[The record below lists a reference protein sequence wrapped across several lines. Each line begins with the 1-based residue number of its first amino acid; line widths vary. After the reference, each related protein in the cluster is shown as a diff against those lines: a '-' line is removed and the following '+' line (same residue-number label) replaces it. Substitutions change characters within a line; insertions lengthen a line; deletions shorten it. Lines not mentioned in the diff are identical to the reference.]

1 MKKYLILIL
10 FGFQSLWAQVKF
22 EANANKTSVGVN
34 EVFEVGFTI
43 NADGDNF
50 VPPNFEGFRIVAGP
64 NQSVSQAWVNGRSSF
79 QKTYSYY
86 LLPTKKGSFIIKSA
100 TQEYNGQV
108 YKTAPIKIKVGAAV
122 AEDAPTE
129 NYGSSR
135 QQIPSGKMN
144 LVAEISNSNP
154 YINEPITVVYKLYFS
169 NIIPV
174 SSRDLS
180 KPTYNNFWSQNIEIK
195 KLVGE
200 TGTYQGQK
208 SNYVVL
214 KKVVLYPQKTGK
226 LTIEPLSLLLNVQ
239 MPTGRVSIFGDAEI
253 TETTKKVTTGTKT
266 INVKALPEDG
276 KPADFSGAVGRFEFK
291 ATSSRTYL
299 KSGESLNLKISISG
313 KGNLKLFDLPKPTM
327 PNALEMYEPVHNENI
342 QVPLSGMTGSVTDS
356 YTIVPQFKGDFP
368 IKPLSFSYF
377 DLDSKSYKTLTT
389 SEIVIHSL
397 EGETMTANAPATT
410 AKKIVASPSKFE
422 FIKTKTTLEA
432 INKDSFL
439 GSKWFWILLLLPFLI
454 IPILILIQ
462 KKREALQGDLV
473 GNKIKLNNKLA
484 KKYLSEAQKNSQN
497 SELFYIALEK
507 AMHNFLK
514 AKLHIETSEMSKE
527 NIKSLLLSKNVNE
540 TTVNDFITLTENCDL
555 ARYASVSG
563 ASLQNDYEKAV
574 AIISDLSKQI

>member
-10 FGFQSLWAQVKF
+10 FGFQSLCAQVKF
-22 EANANKTSVGVN
+22 EANVNKTTVGIN
-34 EVFEVGFTI
+34 EVFEVGFAM

-50 VPPNFEGFRIVAGP
+50 MPPNFEGFKIVGGP
-64 NQSVSQAWVNGRSSF
+64 NQSVSQSWVNGRSSF
-79 QKTYSYY
+79 EKTFSYY
-86 LLPTKKGSFIIKSA
+86 LLPTKKGDFVIKSA

-108 YKTAPIKIKVGAAV
+108 YKTAPLKIKVGAAV

-129 NYGSSR
+129 SYGTGR
-135 QQIPSGKMN
+135 QQIPSARMN
-144 LVAEISNSNP
+144 LIAEISNPTP
-154 YINEPITVVYKLYFS
+154 YINEPITVVYKLYYA
-169 NIIPV
+169 NIGIA

-180 KPTYNNFWSQNIEIK
+180 SPTYNNFWSQNIEIK

-208 SNYVVL
+208 SNFVVL

-226 LTIEPLSLLLNVQ
+226 LIIEPLSLLLNVQ
-239 MPTGRVSIFGDAEI
+239 IPTGRFSVFGDAEL

-266 INVKALPEDG
+266 INVKALPEVG
-276 KPADFSGAVGRFEFK
+276 KPADFSGAVGHFELN
-291 ATSSRTYL
+291 ATPSNTNL
-299 KSGESLNLKISISG
+299 KSGESLNLKVSISG

-327 PNALEMYEPVHNENI
+327 PNALEMYEPVHAENI

-356 YTIVPQFKGDFP
+356 YTIIPQFKGDFP
-368 IKPLSFSYF
+368 IKALSFSYF

-389 SEIVIHSL
+389 SEIVVHAL
-397 EGETMTANAPATT
+397 EEATMTANTAETT
-410 AKKIVASPSKFE
+410 AKKAVISKAKFE
-422 FIKTKTTLEA
+422 FIKTKTTLET
-432 INKDSFL
+432 INKEVFL
-439 GSKWFWILLLLPFLI
+439 GSKWFWILLLAPFLI

-540 TTVNDFITLTENCDL
+540 TTVTDFITLTENCDL

-574 AIISDLSKQI
+574 VIIGDLSKQI

>member
-22 EANANKTSVGVN
+22 EANANKTTVGIN
-34 EVFEVGFTI
+34 EVFEVGFTM

-50 VPPNFEGFRIVAGP
+50 MPPNFEGFKIVGGP

-79 QKTYSYY
+79 EKTFSYY
-86 LLPTKKGSFIIKSA
+86 LLPTKKGNFIIKSA
-100 TQEYNGQV
+100 SEEYNGQV

-129 NYGSSR
+129 NYGSGR
-135 QQIPSGKMN
+135 AQIPSGKMN

-169 NIIPV
+169 NMGIS
-174 SSRDLS
+174 SSRELTN
-180 KPTYNNFWSQNIEIK
+180 PTYNNFWSQNIEIK
-195 KLVGE
+195 KLVAE

-208 SNYVVL
+208 SNFVVL

-276 KPADFSGAVGRFEFK
+276 KPADFSGAVGHFEFK
-291 ATSSRTYL
+291 ATPSNTSL

-327 PNALEMYEPVHNENI
+327 PNALEMYEPVHSENI

-377 DLDSKSYKTLTT
+377 DLGSKSYKTLTT

-432 INKDSFL
+432 INKDPFL

-540 TTVNDFITLTENCDL
+540 ATIHDFITLTENCDL

-574 AIISDLSKQI
+574 AIIGDLSKQI